1 MRTVCNMA
9 FIKKRED
16 YMSYNTTFLII
27 ARNESEPVLSTT
39 ICGLLETTAH
49 HPKEIILIDDGSDIP
64 VAFTH
69 SEVHVIRNP
78 EPIGV
83 SPSRRY
89 AASIASGDV
98 LVWLDA
104 HMSFAPDWLDH
115 MLSHVDSGALL
126 CSAFWD
132 YELSTCHC
140 WGADFLWCGERDY
153 WEGRYP
159 GFELRHRTKFP
170 GPGAVEVPMI
180 VGACYMTLRS
190 SYEEFGGC
198 SPLFRVY
205 GVDEQD
211 LSARAWIAGLGVKCV
226 TGAKVGHLSRS
237 SFPYPVNFE
246 HLEFNQLAMVRTIF
260 EQQTVEVLEQ
270 YFKPF
275 PEVVEQWLNQT
286 DFSGFREEV
295 QSRSRMS
302 DEEFFRR
309 FVPKAPGYSHKSS
322 WNRCKDW
329 IHQWFT

>member
-1 MRTVCNMA
+1 MGYKV
-9 FIKKRED
+9 
-16 YMSYNTTFLII
+16 SFLIT
-27 ARNESEPVLSTT
+27 ARNESQLVVSKT
-39 ICGLLETTAH
+39 IDGLLETTTQ
-49 HPKEIILIDDGSDIP
+49 HPKEIIIVDDGSDAP
-64 VAFTH
+64 LRCT
-69 SEVHVIRNP
+69 SPEVFVTRNP

-83 SPSRRY
+83 SRSRGY
-89 AASIASGDV
+89 AASIARGDV

-104 HMSFAPDWLDH
+104 HMTFAPDWLNQ

-140 WGADFLWCGERDY
+140 WGADFVWCGKRNY

-170 GPGAVEVPMI
+170 GPSAVDVPMI
-180 VGACYMTLRS
+180 LGACYMTLRS
-190 SYEEFGGC
+190 SYEKFGGF

-226 TGAKVGHLSRS
+226 TSAKVGHLSRS
-237 SFPYPVNFE
+237 AFPYPVHFE

-260 EQQTVEVLEQ
+260 EEQTVSVLEQ

-275 PEVVEQWLNQT
+275 PEVVDKWLNDT
-286 DFSGFREEV
+286 DFSTFREKV
-295 QSRSRMS
+295 QLRRRMS

-309 FVPKAPGYSHKSS
+309 VVPEAPISSHKSL
-322 WNRCKDW
+322 WNRCKNW
-329 IHQWFT
+329 IK

>member
-1 MRTVCNMA
+1 ML
-9 FIKKRED
+9 
-16 YMSYNTTFLII
+16 NTTID
-27 ARNESEPVLSTT
+27 
-39 ICGLLETTAH
+39 GLLGTTAQ
-49 HPKEIILIDDGSDIP
+49 HPREVIVIDDGSDVP
-64 VAFTH
+64 VSCT
-69 SEVHVIRNP
+69 SPEVHVIRNA

-83 SPSRRY
+83 SRSRRY
-89 AASIASGDV
+89 AASVASGDV

-104 HMSFAPDWLDH
+104 HMTFAPDWLAH
-115 MLSHVDSGALL
+115 MLNHVDSGALL

-140 WGADFLWCGERDY
+140 WGADFLWCGERAY

-170 GPGAVEVPMI
+170 GPGAVDVPMI
-180 VGACYMTLRS
+180 VGACYMTLGS

-198 SPLFRVY
+198 SPFFRVY

-237 SFPYPVNFE
+237 AFPYPVNFE

-260 EQQTVEVLEQ
+260 EEQTVDVLEQ

-275 PEVVEQWLNQT
+275 PEAVEQWLNQT
-286 DFSGFREEV
+286 DFSSFRKTI
-295 QSRSRMS
+295 QSRRRMS
-302 DEEFFRR
+302 DEKFFRR
-309 FVPKAPGYSHKSS
+309 FALKAPVASQSPP
-322 WNRCKDW
+322 WNHCKDW
-329 IHQWFT
+329 INQFFTSLAH

>member
-1 MRTVCNMA
+1 MNYK
-9 FIKKRED
+9 I
-16 YMSYNTTFLII
+16 SFLIT
-27 ARNESEPVLSTT
+27 ARNESQPVLEAT
-39 ICGLLETTAH
+39 IDGLLETTAR
-49 HPKEIILIDDGSDIP
+49 HPREIIVIDDGSDVPI
-64 VAFTH
+64 AFMH
-69 SEVHVIRNP
+69 PEMRVIRN
-78 EPIGV
+78 EVPIGV
-83 SPSRRY
+83 SRSRRH
-89 AASIASGDV
+89 AASLASGDV

-104 HMSFAPDWLDH
+104 HLTFAPDWFDH
-115 MLSHVDSGALL
+115 MLTHVDSGALL

-153 WEGRYP
+153 WKGRYP

-170 GPGAVEVPMI
+170 GTGAVKVPMI

-211 LSARAWIAGLGVKCV
+211 LSARAWITGLGVKCV

-237 SFPYPVNFE
+237 AFPYPVNFE

-260 EQQTVEVLEQ
+260 EEPTVSILEQ
-270 YFKPF
+270 CFTPL
-275 PEVVEQWLNQT
+275 PEVVEQWLDQT
-286 DFSGFREEV
+286 DFSTFREKV
-295 QSRSRMS
+295 QSRRRMS

-309 FVPKAPGYSHKSS
+309 FVPKAPAYRHKSS

-329 IHQWFT
+329 IDQWFT